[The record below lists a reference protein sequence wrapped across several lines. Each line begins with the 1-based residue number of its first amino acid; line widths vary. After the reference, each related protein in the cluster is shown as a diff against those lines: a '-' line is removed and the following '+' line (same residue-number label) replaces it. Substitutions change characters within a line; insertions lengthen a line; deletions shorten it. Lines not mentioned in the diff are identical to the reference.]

1 MNPDV
6 SHYPDSSTCADL
18 SQLPPGEL
26 VGSGVSQGIPYGQLV
41 YRWMTLGRPSS
52 WDSDGDGRPCEN
64 DWPADEI
71 DPVMNS
77 ALRP

>member
-52 WDSDGDGRPCEN
+52 WDSDGED
-64 DWPADEI
+64 
-71 DPVMNS
+71 
-77 ALRP
+77 ALARTTGPPTRSTLS